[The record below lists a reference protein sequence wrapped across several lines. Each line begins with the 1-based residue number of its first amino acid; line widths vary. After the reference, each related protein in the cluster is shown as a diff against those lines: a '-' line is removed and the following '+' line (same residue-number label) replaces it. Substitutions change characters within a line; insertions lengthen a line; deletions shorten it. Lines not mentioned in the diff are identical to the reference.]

1 MADTVYQKA
10 ARAIDAQLVEPLR
23 YMLQAR
29 KLFAK
34 QIVLPAGKYEIDWKK
49 ITEMGAANISYGL
62 PQGDLE
68 RDMVKL
74 TGEQLKT
81 AFVFK
86 GFMVQ
91 RQDFDAFKN
100 DGIQLD
106 ATGAESA
113 GAVVAEREEDFL
125 TMGWKRDGT
134 LYEKPG
140 LYNTPSCST
149 EGSALVTSTF
159 GNAVKKLKLARIVLK
174 AAKIY
179 GVNFNWALASNNY
192 EEVLGSIDTTVGM
205 QREIVQVREMLNPIP
220 GMPIGDLVECPKLT
234 ADTGMLIP
242 VDPSGRFLDL
252 IIGQNPRTYF
262 GFDSRL
268 GEEASPIYGHVIEAL
283 VPRVKVPTAI
293 CTTTGL

>member
-1 MADTVYQKA
+1 MADTIYQKA
-10 ARAIDAQLVEPLR
+10 ARQVDAQLVEPLR

-49 ITEMGAANISYGL
+49 ITEMGAGNISYGM
-62 PQGDLE
+62 PKGDLE

-74 TGEQLKT
+74 TGSQLKT
-81 AFVFK
+81 AFIFK
-86 GFMVQ
+86 GFMVE
-91 RQDFDAFKN
+91 RQDWESFKS
-100 DGIQLD
+100 DGVQLD

-113 GAVVAEREEDFL
+113 GAVVAEREEEFL

-134 LYEKPG
+134 AYELKG

-149 EGSALVTSTF
+149 EGTSLATSTF
-159 GNAVKKLKLARIVLK
+159 GNAVKKIKAARIVLK
-174 AAKIY
+174 AAKVY

-192 EEVLGSIDTTVGM
+192 EEVLGSIDTTVGL
-205 QREIVQVREMLNPIP
+205 QREITQVRDMLNPIP
-220 GMPIGDLVECPKLT
+220 GLPMGDIVDCPKLT
-234 ADTGMLIP
+234 ADTGMLVP
-242 VDPSGRFLDL
+242 VDPVGRFLDL
-252 IIGQNPRTYF
+252 IIGQNPKTYF

-268 GEEASPIYGHVIEAL
+268 SEEASPIYGHLIEAL
-283 VPRVKVPTAI
+283 VPRVKQPLSI